1 MAALCVSRGHVGN
14 LNLDDTLGF
23 FREIVDPNFTYFYWD
38 YQSDE
43 VCDRGKLTRVFRKM
57 VNLSLT
63 LNHQADKVAYKL
75 NYRSAVILIDE
86 VSRHYP
92 TEGAAL
98 NAVRAFSNDVKHRAK
113 LDSSFTTRKRTELD
127 QPKEGEDLPEWYY
140 TTDNGQKV
148 AVCDSSVDAY
158 LFWGKWFAG
167 DRDQLKEIT

>member
-1 MAALCVSRGHVGN
+1 MGN
-14 LNLDDTLGF
+14 LNLDDTLGY
-23 FREIVDPNFTYFYWD
+23 FREIVTPNFTDFYWD

-63 LNHQADKVAYKL
+63 LNHQADKVARKL
-75 NYRSAVILIDE
+75 NYPSAGVLICE

-98 NAVRAFSNDVKHRAK
+98 NAVRSFSNDVKHRAK

-148 AVCDSSVDAY
+148 AVCASSVDAY
-158 LFWGKWFAG
+158 FFWGKWFARERG
-167 DRDQLKEIT
+167 HLKEST